1 MYSMGAKCE
10 CLLPRVCVGGCVCV
24 HACVLL
30 WLHMR
35 TCVAVCVHVELL
47 ASLPA
52 IDGFVVR
59 IRTTFVL
66 IPG

>member
-24 HACVLL
+24 SMHVCCCGCICAHEL
-30 WLHMR
+30 WYAFMLN
-35 TCVAVCVHVELL
+35 C
-47 ASLPA
+47 SA
-52 IDGFVVR
+52 IDGFVVMLCS
-59 IRTTFVL
+59 TFVL